1 MRGAVMARGKA
12 GKKGKGAKAQAALAS
27 PATPPSA
34 GRVTRLS
41 LPVLPSREGSSAE
54 VAAAPEPPELPEPR
68 FACRDCPARCCRLPW
83 SIRLSEQDKAR
94 YLAEPFVVE
103 RAGPDG
109 LSVIER
115 GVLPSRERDGR
126 LECVFLDDD
135 ERCSLHK
142 RFGHAYLPRPCQ
154 AYPFGFVTDEHDVT
168 LAQLSLLCPSIRDE
182 RGELVGEQLE
192 PKLRER
198 GGALRMT
205 HRMATLS
212 GALVTREQVLR
223 VAERWDEALAQA
235 PSLAEGLH
243 QALEWTHLVD
253 QALGQGGERASDA
266 LVDKAIALADDRV
279 TATLAPRRRS
289 SWHARLYFAYT
300 LGNLAYPSR
309 LRAPNRA
316 GQGGALE
323 GLRALGNKLAFLL
336 EQGSVDLLFVDP
348 PVPLGRVARV
358 ERALASP
365 LAGLVRDYLRLV
377 LARRQIFTEPRH
389 LLAPLLDLTLAAVL
403 ASRFARCRAAAHGR
417 TTLEPLD
424 VREGIGVAEL
434 LVLHHASLAH
444 TASYLASFRWQMLTK
459 RASLTALLASEA

>member
-1 MRGAVMARGKA
+1 MARGKA
-12 GKKGKGAKAQAALAS
+12 GRKGRAGKVSLAS
-27 PATPPSA
+27 PSASTVAGSGSGSGAGAGAGA
-34 GRVTRLS
+34 GRVTRLA
-41 LPVLPSREGSSAE
+41 LPVVPSRGDEPSS
-54 VAAAPEPPELPEPR
+54 PHEPR
-68 FACRDCPARCCRLPW
+68 FSCRECPARCCRLPW
-83 SIRLSEQDKAR
+83 SIRLTEQDRAR

-103 RAGPDG
+103 RAGPPG
-109 LSVIER
+109 LAVIER

-168 LAQLSLLCPSIRDE
+168 LAQLSQLCPSIRDE

-198 GGALRMT
+198 GGALRLT

-212 GALVTREQVLR
+212 GTLVTREQVLR
-223 VAERWDEALAQA
+223 VAERWDTLLASA

-243 QALEWTHLVD
+243 HALEWTHLVD
-253 QALGQGGERASDA
+253 QALGSGGERASDELFERA
-266 LVDKAIALADDRV
+266 LALADDRPS
-279 TATLAPRRRS
+279 APLEPRARS
-289 SWHARLYFAYT
+289 SWHTRLYLAYT

-316 GQGGALE
+316 GTGGALE
-323 GLRALGNKLAFLL
+323 GLRALGNKLAFML
-336 EQGSVDLLFVDP
+336 ERGSVDLLFIEP
-348 PVPLGRVARV
+348 RVPLARVARV
-358 ERALASP
+358 ERVVRSAH
-365 LAGLVRDYLRLV
+365 AGLLRDYLRLA
-377 LARRQIFTEPRH
+377 LARRQLFTEPRH
-389 LLAPLLDLTLAAVL
+389 LLAPLLDLALAAVL

-417 TTLEPLD
+417 ASLEPLD
-424 VREGIGVAEL
+424 VREGVGVAEL

-444 TASYLASFRWQMLTK
+444 TAPHLASFRWQLLTK